1 MKKMTSALAAALIAS
16 VSFAGAALAEG
27 DYYQGV
33 QKTRPAAS
41 ASIDSMSMGSINATR
56 IDRQDGRLPFNNGGG
71 RDDRSSDLNSG
82 DYYSGANRPN

>member
-1 MKKMTSALAAALIAS
+1 MTRITSAIAAALIAS

-33 QKTRPAAS
+33 QKTSPAAT
-41 ASIDSMSMGSINATR
+41 SIDRTNTGSIR
-56 IDRQDGRLPFNNGGG
+56 IDRKDGQLPFNNGGG
-71 RDDRSSDLNSG
+71 RDNRASDLNSG

>member
-1 MKKMTSALAAALIAS
+1 MTKITSAIAAALIAS

-41 ASIDSMSMGSINATR
+41 ASVDRMNTGSIR
-56 IDRQDGRLPFNNGGG
+56 IDRQDGRLPFNNGGS
-71 RDDRSSDLNSG
+71 RDNRASDLNSG
-82 DYYSGANRPN
+82 DYYNGANRPN

>member
-1 MKKMTSALAAALIAS
+1 MTKMTSALAAALIAS

-33 QKTRPAAS
+33 QKTAPS
-41 ASIDSMSMGSINATR
+41 VSTSIDRTNTGS
-56 IDRQDGRLPFNNGGG
+56 IDRQDGKLPFNNGGG
-71 RDDRSSDLNSG
+71 RDNRISDLDSG